1 MEDVE
6 SSASKGDPNEG
17 SDVAVLEPN
26 PLLSL
31 PVESKLNAPP
41 PCELL
46 QTSSTKLPQETS
58 EVPDTS
64 HVVPSGAELLNVPDV
79 PSPVDATAAS
89 EMNQVEL
96 PKVDLMSVSAAV
108 PPAPMIPDVLSL
120 ANADF
125 VRPPDAP
132 AAMLQLPTANTD
144 HSSPNEPDPTP
155 APSPFRL
162 ILQDNAVSVQE
173 QSVMP
178 SSSFASSG
186 RKSARAEQLT
196 VETSTA
202 VSPRQKSSPLH
213 VEVPS
218 SPRRS
223 SKTSMASPHPP
234 QSHDDV
240 ASDWMVCRT
249 DAGDTYYYN
258 IQRQESQWSTPRS
271 LQPLDRPP
279 PLQASIEFEPDCLHV
294 AVSNGDFARV
304 QELLAAGVAV
314 DRLDDDGRTPLWY
327 ALEHLDIAV
336 VLLNQSHSK
345 EYIVAQDNFGTTL
358 LHAVTRQRNI
368 EMLTLLLLQVESA
381 DEGSSGRIDACDRV
395 DVDARDSHQ
404 QTALHVAATFG
415 FRKCVD
421 MLLAHGASPA
431 VLDENSH
438 TPIMLATLGGH
449 VGCVQLLQVALAA
462 LLKQTEVAVQAMPV
476 QERTSGRDD
485 KSAGGK
491 REMQRANQQ
500 LLGEVERCRRSMSV
514 HMREKEALETAY
526 RIANSRLAMLEAL
539 AKRTAEDHLHATQLW
554 QQKVGHLY
562 SASN

>member
-1 MEDVE
+1 
-6 SSASKGDPNEG
+6 
-17 SDVAVLEPN
+17 
-26 PLLSL
+26 
-31 PVESKLNAPP
+31 
-41 PCELL
+41 
-46 QTSSTKLPQETS
+46 
-58 EVPDTS
+58 
-64 HVVPSGAELLNVPDV
+64 
-79 PSPVDATAAS
+79 
-89 EMNQVEL
+89 
-96 PKVDLMSVSAAV
+96 
-108 PPAPMIPDVLSL
+108 
-120 ANADF
+120 
-125 VRPPDAP
+125 
-132 AAMLQLPTANTD
+132 
-144 HSSPNEPDPTP
+144 
-155 APSPFRL
+155 
-162 ILQDNAVSVQE
+162 
-173 QSVMP
+173 
-178 SSSFASSG
+178 
-186 RKSARAEQLT
+186 
-196 VETSTA
+196 
-202 VSPRQKSSPLH
+202 
-213 VEVPS
+213 
-218 SPRRS
+218 
-223 SKTSMASPHPP
+223 MASPHPP

-279 PLQASIEFEPDCLHV
+279 PLQASIEYEPDCLHV

-345 EYIVAQDNFGTTL
+345 EYIVAQDIFGTTL

-381 DEGSSGRIDACDRV
+381 DEGSSGRIYACDRV

-431 VLDENSH
+431 VLDENSQ

-476 QERTSGRDD
+476 QESTRVHQLQEQVAAMTRALEASAYSLHSIHQPDVGVGNAAGQPTAPGGSRAMSPKHVGGTSPLSTSG
-485 KSAGGK
+485 
-491 REMQRANQQ
+491 
-500 LLGEVERCRRSMSV
+500 LP
-514 HMREKEALETAY
+514 
-526 RIANSRLAMLEAL
+526 
-539 AKRTAEDHLHATQLW
+539 
-554 QQKVGHLY
+554 
-562 SASN
+562 